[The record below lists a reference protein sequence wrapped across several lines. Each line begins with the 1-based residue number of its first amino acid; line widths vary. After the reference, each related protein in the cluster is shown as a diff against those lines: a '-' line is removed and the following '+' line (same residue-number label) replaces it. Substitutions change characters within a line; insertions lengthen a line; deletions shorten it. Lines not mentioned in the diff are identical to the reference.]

1 MNKKQARF
9 SGAGGGGVRGNE
21 MEGVITAMLTYLNR
35 CSPLKP
41 SLNIYVF
48 QWEIRIDTY
57 SPPGKGKISTHLHV
71 GEGGGIISEVKGNSQ
86 INFGRVRLELKPP
99 NRHSGNDGT
108 FSNTL
113 LTDIYLFP
121 LKDIENLKR
130 SLHYAKHVLQA
141 DYENKLQERALD
153 L

>member
-1 MNKKQARF
+1 MNHMVVTKI
-9 SGAGGGGVRGNE
+9 GVN
-21 MEGVITAMLTYLNR
+21 MYTYLCLSVGN
-35 CSPLKP
+35 K
-41 SLNIYVF
+41 N
-48 QWEIRIDTY
+48 WY
-57 SPPGKGKISTHLHV
+57 SPPGKGKISSHLHV

>member
-1 MNKKQARF
+1 MYNERSLQAYHTINKRVNILLIKKGLTPKDKQSA
-9 SGAGGGGVRGNE
+9 
-21 MEGVITAMLTYLNR
+21 TAKVFRYMWWQ
-35 CSPLKP
+35 CAKKGK
-41 SLNIYVF
+41 NIY
-48 QWEIRIDTY
+48 QSSRD
-57 SPPGKGKISTHLHV
+57 V

-99 NRHSGNDGT
+99 NRHSGNDGP

>member
-1 MNKKQARF
+1 MSF
-9 SGAGGGGVRGNE
+9 SGKLELIQPSRKRKNFFP
-21 MEGVITAMLTYLNR
+21 LTCR
-35 CSPLKP
+35 
-41 SLNIYVF
+41 
-48 QWEIRIDTY
+48 
-57 SPPGKGKISTHLHV
+57 
-71 GEGGGIISEVKGNSQ
+71 EGGGIISEVKGNSQ
-86 INFGRVRLELKPP
+86 INYGRVRLELKPP